1 MNRTSTLAVDEDVDE
16 SVSFT
21 SVHHFTRFSQL
32 TPKHLRALNLAP
44 LNVDENDL
52 LESWRMDLVESLPEH
67 IREHPDMNYVIMT
80 DNSRLRIRYLDELKR
95 LGLICKEKKVQSSH
109 FYSSEINANTSF
121 VIIKKCNW
129 YDGGKTK

>member
-1 MNRTSTLAVDEDVDE
+1 MNRTSTLAVDENVDE
-16 SVSFT
+16 GVSFT
-21 SVHHFTRFSQL
+21 SVHHFTCFSQL

-67 IREHPDMNYVIMT
+67 IREYPDMNYVIMT
-80 DNSRLRIRYLDELKR
+80 DNSRIRIRYLEELKS
-95 LGLICKEKKVQSSH
+95 LGLICKEKKVQSPH
-109 FYSSEINANTSF
+109 FYSSEINANAYL